1 MLPKNRKRIFGAL
14 LLAALTINC
23 GRKPTYLDQA
33 PMTPQES
40 LGSIQLSEDFTVDL
54 FATEPHVVDPVD
66 MAWDENGRLFVA
78 EMLDYPDDP
87 PEGKPVRSRIRVL
100 EDKNNDGIIDS
111 SYIYAD
117 KLLQV
122 SGLMP
127 WKGGLIVGAAPD
139 ILYLKDAD
147 GDGKAEVREVLYSG
161 FPKVNPEGRITNFRL
176 GIDNWIYAANNG
188 ADARLI
194 KPGQKGEPLLLR
206 GADLRFNPITGAAER
221 ASGPAQ
227 YGLTMDDWGN
237 RFITQN
243 TVHLR
248 HALVPAEYLG
258 RSQFLEI
265 GAVSQDISPDAKGQ
279 TPMYP
284 LTKPQQ
290 WRVQRTALRQE
301 RYKETNPGR
310 VEHLQGYFTAASG
323 SVIYN
328 GDAWPESYY
337 GSIFTGDVSA
347 NLVRRETL
355 SPNGVTF
362 LAKPAKDKT
371 EFLASTD
378 MWFRPAHFSNAPD
391 GNFYVIDMYREYIE
405 TPESIPEEIKKGLN
419 FWSGDDMGR
428 IYRLKSKQPRKQRSL
443 NVNLGKLSSAEL
455 VKLLE
460 ETNGWHRQTAHRLLL
475 ERQDKSVAP
484 LLTAMAAEST
494 MPQARLHA
502 LWLLKGIGS
511 LESAHVAKA
520 LKDAHAPVREH
531 AVKLSESY
539 LNSTPA
545 IRDAVFGLAADQ
557 DLRVRYQ
564 LAFTLGEVDSP
575 ASRNLLGKLIA
586 QHGED
591 RWFRTAVLTSV
602 ANRPAE
608 FLRVLQAQR
617 KGMEHADFVQQLA
630 QVIGAR
636 RDKAEIEML
645 LDVAASQPPA
655 LTGLARGLKL
665 SGGSRIVSPKA
676 EAVFRRV
683 LAPSSPEAVQ
693 LAAWTAAR
701 HFEMPG
707 IFAKALTDA
716 GNDSLPQ
723 PARLAAIRAL
733 GGVDAAKSLPVI
745 EKILAGNPT
754 PEIQAAAIAALGETG
769 DAKAPDLILN
779 AWKSL
784 RADGRTRA
792 VGVLVSRKDWAPR
805 LLAAVENNQV
815 EAAGVDVSAQA
826 RLLESG
832 DPALVK
838 RAQALFS
845 TGSAERT
852 KVMAEYK
859 ESTTMNGDPA
869 HGKAVF
875 EEHCARC
882 HMPRRQGGRVG
893 PDLSGV
899 NNKSRDELLKAILD
913 PSAAIEPRFVNYMV
927 TAKDGQIYDG
937 VIANETPAAIT
948 LRGGT
953 EDGDQTILRRNI
965 AEVRASSISLMPEG
979 LEKTVNKKDMADL
992 ISYLRAGL

>member
-1 MLPKNRKRIFGAL
+1 MLSKNWKWILAAGL
-14 LLAALTINC
+14 TSLLAVSC
-23 GRKPTYLDQA
+23 SRKPANIDQA
-33 PMTPQES
+33 AMSPQES
-40 LGSIQLSEDFTVDL
+40 MAAIKLSEDFQVDL

-66 MAWDENGRLFVA
+66 MAWDENGKIYVA

-87 PEGKPVRSRIRVL
+87 PPGKPVRSRIRVL
-100 EDKNNDGIIDS
+100 EDKNNDGVIDS
-111 SYIYAD
+111 SYIYAEN
-117 KLLQV
+117 LLQV

-139 ILYLKDAD
+139 ILFLKDAD
-147 GDGKAEVREVLYSG
+147 GDGKAEVRQVLYTG
-161 FPKVNPEGRITNFRL
+161 FPTVNPEGRITNFKL

-188 ADARLI
+188 ADA
-194 KPGQKGEPLLLR
+194 KVTQPGKKGEPLLLR
-206 GADLRFNPITGAAER
+206 GADMRFNPITGAAER

-248 HALVPAEYLG
+248 QAMVPAEYLG
-258 RSQFLEI
+258 RSQYLEI
-265 GAVSQDISPDAKGQ
+265 GAVAQDISPDGKGQ
-279 TPMYP
+279 TPMFP

-328 GDAWPESYY
+328 GDAWPEKYY

-355 SPNGVTF
+355 EPNGVTF
-362 LAKPAKDKT
+362 LAKPATEGK

-378 MWFRPAHFSNAPD
+378 IWFRPCHFANAPD
-391 GNFYVIDMYREYIE
+391 GNLYMLDMYREYIE

-419 FWSGDDMGR
+419 FWSGDDKGR
-428 IYRLKSKQPRKQRSL
+428 IYRIKSKQPGKQRPL
-443 NVNLGKLSSAEL
+443 TVQLGKLSSAEL

-460 ETNGWHRQTAHRLLL
+460 ETNGWHRDTAHRLLF

-484 LLTAMAAEST
+484 LLTAMATESK

-502 LWLLKGIGS
+502 LWLLQGLGA
-511 LESAHVAKA
+511 LQAADVAKA
-520 LKDAHAPVREH
+520 LKDSQAPIREH
-531 AVKLSESY
+531 AVKLSEPF
-539 LNSTPA
+539 LASTPA
-545 IRDAVFGLAADQ
+545 LRDAVFGLAADPAQ
-557 DLRVRYQ
+557 RVRYQ
-564 LAFTLGEVDSP
+564 LAFTLGQVDSP
-575 ASRNLLGKLIA
+575 AARNLLGKLIA
-586 QHGED
+586 EHGED
-591 RWFRTAVLTSV
+591 RWFRVAVLTSV
-602 ANRPAE
+602 ANKPAE
-608 FLRVLQAQR
+608 FLRVLQSQK
-617 KGMEHADFVQQLA
+617 KGMEHSDFLQQLA

-636 RDKAEIEML
+636 KEKAEVETL
-645 LDVAASQPPA
+645 LEVASGEKAA
-655 LTGLARGLKL
+655 LNGLARGLNL
-665 SGGSRIVSPKA
+665 AGGPRIVSPKS

-683 LAPSSPEAVQ
+683 LVSGTEEVQ
-693 LAAWTAAR
+693 QAAWSAAR
-701 HFEMPG
+701 YFEMPG
-707 IFAKALTDA
+707 VFAKALTDA
-716 GNDSLPQ
+716 GNDSLPAG
-723 PARLAAIRAL
+723 PRVAAIRAL
-733 GGVDAAKSLPVI
+733 GGVDAAKSLPVL

-754 PEIQAAAIAALGETG
+754 AEVQAAAVAAVGATG
-769 DAKAPDLILN
+769 DAKAPAMILA

-784 RADGRTRA
+784 RADARTRA
-792 VGVLVSRKDWAPR
+792 VSALVSRKEWAPK
-805 LLAAVENNQV
+805 LLAAVESNQV
-815 EAAGVDVSAQA
+815 EAAGVDMSAQA

-832 DPALVK
+832 DPELVK
-838 RAQALFS
+838 RAKALFS
-845 TGSAERT
+845 SGSADRA
-852 KVMAEYK
+852 KVIAAYK
-859 ESTTMNGDPA
+859 EVTTQNGDAA

-882 HMPRRQGGRVG
+882 HMPRKQGGRVG

-899 NNKSRDELLKAILD
+899 NNKTRDELLKAILD

-927 TAKDGQIYDG
+927 TTKDGQMFDG

-953 EDGDQTILRRNI
+953 EEGDQTVLRKNV

-979 LEKTVNKKDMADL
+979 LEKSVNKKDMADL

>member
-1 MLPKNRKRIFGAL
+1 MLSKNRHRI
-14 LLAALTINC
+14 LAASLAAVLSVSC
-23 GRKPTYLDQA
+23 SRKPTYIDQA
-33 PMTPQES
+33 PKTPQES
-40 LGSIQLSEDFTVDL
+40 LSSIQLSEDFQVEL
-54 FATEPHVVDPVD
+54 FATEPNVVDPVD
-66 MAWDENGRLFVA
+66 MAWDENGKLYVA

-87 PEGKPVRSRIRVL
+87 PPGKPVRSRVRVL

-111 SYIYAD
+111 SYIYAEN
-117 KLLQV
+117 LLQV

-139 ILYLKDAD
+139 VIYLKDAD

-176 GIDNWIYAANNG
+176 GIDNWVYAANNG

-194 KPGQKGEPLLLR
+194 KPGSKGEPLLLR
-206 GADLRFNPITGAAER
+206 GADLRFNPVTGVAER

-258 RSQFLEI
+258 RSQYLEV

-310 VEHLQGYFTAASG
+310 VEHLKGYFTAASG
-323 SVIYN
+323 SVVYK
-328 GDAWPESYY
+328 GDAWPEQYY

-355 SPNGVTF
+355 SANGVTF
-362 LAKPAKDKT
+362 LAKPAKDGV

-378 MWFRPAHFSNAPD
+378 MWFRPCHFANGPD

-419 FWSGDDMGR
+419 FWSGDDRGR
-428 IYRLKSKQPRKQRSL
+428 IYRIKSKTPRHQRPL
-443 NVNLGKLSSAEL
+443 NVQLGKLSTAEL

-460 ETNGWHRQTAHRLLL
+460 HANGWHRETAHRLIL
-475 ERQDKSVAP
+475 ERQDKSAAP
-484 LLTAMAAEST
+484 LLTAMAADSKS
-494 MPQARLHA
+494 PQARLHA
-502 LWLLKGIGS
+502 LWLLNGIGA
-511 LESAHVAKA
+511 LEPAHVQKA
-520 LKDAHAPVREH
+520 LKDPEAPLREH
-531 AVKLSESY
+531 AVKLSEAF
-539 LNSTPA
+539 LAANPA
-545 IRDAVFGLAADQ
+545 LRDAVFSLAGDPA
-557 DLRVRYQ
+557 LRVRYQ
-564 LAFTLGEVDSP
+564 LAFTLGLIDSP
-575 ASRNLLGKLIA
+575 AARALLGKLIA
-586 QHGED
+586 EHGED

-602 ANRPAE
+602 ANKPAD
-608 FLRVLQAQR
+608 FLRLLQSQR
-617 KGMEHADFVQQLA
+617 KGLEHADFLQQLS

-636 RDKAEIEML
+636 KDRAEIETL
-645 LDVAASQPPA
+645 LEVAGNNPA
-655 LTGLARGLKL
+655 AYAGLARGMKL
-665 SGGSRIVSPKA
+665 SGGPRLASPKA

-683 LAPSSPEAVQ
+683 LSSPDDKLQ
-693 LAAWTAAR
+693 QAAWTAAR
-701 HFEMPG
+701 LFDMPQ
-707 IFAKALTDA
+707 IFAKALADA
-716 GNDSLPQ
+716 ANDATP
-723 PARLAAIRAL
+723 PVARVAAIRAL
-733 GGVDAAKSLPVI
+733 GGVESAKSLPVL
-745 EKILAGNPT
+745 EKILAGNPAV
-754 PEIQAAAIAALGETG
+754 EIQAAAIAAIGETG
-769 DAKAPDLILN
+769 DAKAPEMILA
-779 AWKSL
+779 AWKTL
-784 RADGRTRA
+784 RADARVRA
-792 VGVLVSRKDWAPR
+792 VSALVSRKEWTPK
-805 LLAAVENNQV
+805 LLAAVESNQV
-815 EAAGVDVSAQA
+815 EAAGVDVAARA
-826 RLLESG
+826 RLLESS
-832 DPALVK
+832 DAELVK
-838 RAQALFS
+838 KARALFATDS
-845 TGSAERT
+845 GERA
-852 KVMAEYK
+852 KVMASYQDALAL
-859 ESTTMNGDPA
+859 NGDPV

-875 EEHCARC
+875 EEHCSRC
-882 HMPRRQGGRVG
+882 HSPRKQGGRVG

-899 NNKSRDELLKAILD
+899 NNKTKEELLKAILD

-927 TAKDGQIYDG
+927 TAKDGQVYDG

-953 EDGDQTILRRNI
+953 EEGDQTILRRNV

-979 LEKTVNKKDMADL
+979 LEKSVNKKDMADL

>member
-1 MLPKNRKRIFGAL
+1 MLSKNRHRI
-14 LLAALTINC
+14 LAAAFAAFLTVSC
-23 GRKPTYLDQA
+23 SRKQANIDQ
-33 PMTPQES
+33 PPKSPQES
-40 LGSIQLSEDFTVDL
+40 LASIQLSEDFQVEL

-66 MAWDENGRLFVA
+66 MAWDENGKIYVA

-87 PEGKPVRSRIRVL
+87 PPGKPVRSRVRVL
-100 EDKNNDGIIDS
+100 EDKNGDGIIDS
-111 SYIYAD
+111 SYIYAEN
-117 KLLQV
+117 LLQV

-139 ILYLKDAD
+139 ILWLKDKD
-147 GDGKAEVREVLYSG
+147 GDGKAETREVLYTG

-176 GIDNWIYAANNG
+176 GIDGWIYAANNG
-188 ADARLI
+188 ADARLA
-194 KPGQKGEPLLLR
+194 KPGQSGEPLMLR
-206 GADLRFNPITGAAER
+206 GADLRFNPITGVAER

-258 RSQFLEI
+258 RSQYLEI
-265 GAVSQDISPDAKGQ
+265 GAVAQDISPDGKGQ

-323 SVIYN
+323 SVIYK

-355 SPNGVTF
+355 EPAGVTF
-362 LAKPAKDKT
+362 LAKPIKEGT

-378 MWFRPAHFSNAPD
+378 VWFRPCHFANAPD
-391 GNFYVIDMYREYIE
+391 GNLYVLDMYREYIE

-419 FWSGDDMGR
+419 FWSGDDKGR
-428 IYRLKSKQPRKQRSL
+428 IYRIKSKQPRKQRPL
-443 NVNLGKLSSAEL
+443 TVQLGKMTSAEL

-460 ETNGWHRQTAHRLLL
+460 ETNGWHRETAHRLLL

-484 LLTAMAAEST
+484 LLTAMAVESKS
-494 MPQARLHA
+494 PQARLNA
-502 LWLLKGIGS
+502 LWLLKSMGALQS
-511 LESAHVAKA
+511 SDVAKA
-520 LKDAHAPVREH
+520 LKDPHPPIREH
-531 AVKLSESY
+531 AVKLSEAF
-539 LNSTPA
+539 LAATPA
-545 IRDAVFGLAADQ
+545 LRDQLFSMAADPAI
-557 DLRVRYQ
+557 RVRYQ
-564 LAFTLGEVDSP
+564 LAFTLGQIDTP
-575 ASRNLLGKLIA
+575 ASRSLLGKLIA
-586 QHGED
+586 EHGED
-591 RWFRTAVLTSV
+591 RWFRVAVLTSV
-602 ANRPAE
+602 ANKPGE
-608 FLRVLQAQR
+608 FLRVLQSQK
-617 KGMEHADFVQQLA
+617 KGLEHADFVQQLA
-630 QVIGAR
+630 QVVGAR
-636 RDKAEIEML
+636 KDRGEIETL
-645 LDVAASQPPA
+645 LEVAGNESTAY
-655 LTGLARGLKL
+655 LGLARGMKL
-665 SGGSRIVSPKA
+665 AGGPRLASPKA

-683 LAPSSPEAVQ
+683 LASAPEKVQ
-693 LAAWTAAR
+693 QAAWTAAR
-701 HFEMPG
+701 QFDMPG
-707 IFAKALTDA
+707 VFAKALTDA
-716 GNDSLPQ
+716 ANDATP
-723 PARLAAIRAL
+723 PVARVAAIRAL
-733 GGVDAAKSLPVI
+733 GGVESAKSLPVL
-745 EKILAGNPT
+745 EKILAGNP
-754 PEIQAAAIAALGETG
+754 PAEVQAAAVAAIGETG
-769 DAKAPDLILN
+769 DAKAPEMILA

-784 RADGRTRA
+784 RADARTRA
-792 VGVLVSRKDWAPR
+792 VGALVGRKEWIPK
-805 LLAAVENNQV
+805 LLAAVESNQV
-815 EAAGVDVSAQA
+815 EAAGVDVGAQA

-832 DPALVK
+832 DPELVK
-838 RAQALFS
+838 KAKALFTS
-845 TGSAERT
+845 GSSDRA
-852 KVMAEYK
+852 KVMADYK
-859 ESTTMNGDPA
+859 ESTTMAGDA
-869 HGKAVF
+869 VHGKAVF

-882 HMPRRQGGRVG
+882 HMPRKQGGRVG

-899 NNKSRDELLKAILD
+899 NNKTKEELLKAILD

-927 TAKDGQIYDG
+927 TAKDGQVYDG

-953 EDGDQTILRRNI
+953 EDGDQTILRRNV

-979 LEKTVNKKDMADL
+979 LEKSVNKKDMADL

>member
-1 MLPKNRKRIFGAL
+1 MLAL
-14 LLAALTINC
+14 LLPAC
-23 GRKPTYLDQA
+23 SRKQANIDQ
-33 PMTPQES
+33 PPKSPQES
-40 LGSIQLSEDFTVDL
+40 LAAIQLSEEFTVEL

-66 MAWDENGRLFVA
+66 MAWDENGKIYVA

-87 PEGKPVRSRIRVL
+87 PPGKPVRSRIRVL
-100 EDKNNDGIIDS
+100 EDTNGDGVIDAGKV
-111 SYIYAD
+111 YAEN
-117 KLLQV
+117 LLQV

-139 ILYLKDAD
+139 ILYLQDKD
-147 GDGKAEVREVLYSG
+147 GDGKAEVREVLYTG
-161 FPKVNPEGRITNFRL
+161 FPTVNPEGRITNFKL

-188 ADARLI
+188 ADAKVTR
-194 KPGQKGEPLLLR
+194 PGQKGEPLLLR
-206 GADLRFNPITGAAER
+206 GADMRFNPITGAAER

-227 YGLTMDDWGN
+227 YGLTMDDWNN

-258 RSQFLEI
+258 RSQYLEV
-265 GAVSQDISPDAKGQ
+265 GAVAQDISPDAKGQ

-355 SPNGVTF
+355 EPNGVTF
-362 LAKPAKDKT
+362 LAKPVKEGT

-378 MWFRPAHFSNAPD
+378 VWFRPCHFANAPD
-391 GNFYVIDMYREYIE
+391 GNLYLIDMYREYIE

-419 FWSGDDMGR
+419 FWSGDDKGR
-428 IYRLKSKQPRKQRSL
+428 IYRLKSKQTRKQRPL
-443 NVNLGKLSSAEL
+443 TVQLGKLSSAEL

-460 ETNGWHRQTAHRLLL
+460 ETNGWHRETAHRLLL
-475 ERQDKSVAP
+475 ERQDKTVVPLLQAMVAAP
-484 LLTAMAAEST
+484 L
-494 MPQARLHA
+494 PQARLHA
-502 LWLLKGIGS
+502 LWLLQGLGA
-511 LESAHVAKA
+511 LQAGDVAKA
-520 LKDAHAPVREH
+520 LKDTHAPVREH
-531 AVKLSESY
+531 AVKLSEPF
-539 LNSTPA
+539 LPTAPA
-545 IRDAVFGLAADQ
+545 LRDALFSMASDPA
-557 DLRVRYQ
+557 LRVRYQ
-564 LAFTLGEVDSP
+564 LAFTLGQVDTP
-575 ASRNLLGKLIA
+575 AARNLLGKLIA
-586 QHGED
+586 EHGED
-591 RWFRTAVLTSV
+591 RWFRVAVLTSV
-602 ANRPAE
+602 ANKPAE

-617 KGMEHADFVQQLA
+617 KGLEHADFLQQLS

-636 RDKAEIEML
+636 KEKGEIETL
-645 LDVAASQPPA
+645 LEVASNEPA
-655 LTGLARGLKL
+655 AYAGLARGMKL
-665 SGGSRIVSPKA
+665 AGGQRMASAKA

-683 LAPSSPEAVQ
+683 LASAPEKVQ
-693 LAAWTAAR
+693 QAAWSAAR
-701 HFEMPG
+701 QFDMPAV
-707 IFAKALTDA
+707 FAKALADA
-716 GNDSLPQ
+716 GNDSLA
-723 PARLAAIRAL
+723 PAPRVAAIRAL
-733 GGVDAAKSLPVI
+733 GGVDAAKSLPVL

-754 PEIQAAAIAALGETG
+754 AEVQAAAVAAIGETG
-769 DAKAPDLILN
+769 DAKAPEMILS
-779 AWKSL
+779 AWKTL
-784 RADGRTRA
+784 RADARTRA
-792 VGVLVSRKDWAPR
+792 VGALAGRKEWIPK
-805 LLAAVENNQV
+805 LLAAVENRQV
-815 EAAGVDVSAQA
+815 EAAGVDVAAQA
-826 RLLESG
+826 RLLENSDAELVKKAKALFASGSADRAQVVASYKEATTMSG
-832 DPALVK
+832 DAV
-838 RAQALFS
+838 
-845 TGSAERT
+845 
-852 KVMAEYK
+852 
-859 ESTTMNGDPA
+859 

-875 EEHCARC
+875 EEHCSRC
-882 HMPRRQGGRVG
+882 HSPRKQGGRVG

-899 NNKSRDELLKAILD
+899 NNKTKEELLKAILD

-927 TAKDGQIYDG
+927 TAKDGQVFDG

-953 EDGDQTILRRNI
+953 EEGDQTILRRNV
-965 AEVRASSISLMPEG
+965 AEVRASAISLMPEG